1 MDHDQ
6 LRQWSKRATKHSA
19 DRPRDDRG
27 GPRQRPQHGGV
38 AAAKR
43 LALGL
48 VLIPLPLLAEPW
60 PAAQSPY
67 VNDYAAVIEDA
78 AEARIVTALTDL
90 RAQTGIEAT
99 VLTLP
104 TRQGYTPAPDIDTFA
119 TGLFNVWGI
128 GDATRNDGILILVL
142 TEDRDMR
149 IALGAGYN
157 PEYDIPAQDIINA
170 VMLPAFRDG
179 RYSQG
184 IEAGTGEVVNRIARR
199 HAGLD
204 PVALPEA
211 AGANWSRFL
220 PPALFALFAG
230 FVVFRR
236 RIGAL
241 WERAQPCPDCARRE
255 LVVSDTVLT
264 PATPG
269 VPGRAEHVTRC
280 PQCGWTRRSER
291 EITPPRG
298 GAGGSGGDFGGGR
311 SSGGGASGKW

>member
-184 IEAGTGEVVNRIARR
+184 IESGTREVVNRIARR

-211 AGANWSRFL
+211 AGGLR
-220 PPALFALFAG
+220 AG
-230 FVVFRR
+230 
-236 RIGAL
+236 AP
-241 WERAQPCPDCARRE
+241 RASGEPCQPCPAS
-255 LVVSDTVLT
+255 LVSEQ
-264 PATPG
+264 AFSY
-269 VPGRAEHVTRC
+269 GRME
-280 PQCGWTRRSER
+280 
-291 EITPPRG
+291 
-298 GAGGSGGDFGGGR
+298 
-311 SSGGGASGKW
+311 